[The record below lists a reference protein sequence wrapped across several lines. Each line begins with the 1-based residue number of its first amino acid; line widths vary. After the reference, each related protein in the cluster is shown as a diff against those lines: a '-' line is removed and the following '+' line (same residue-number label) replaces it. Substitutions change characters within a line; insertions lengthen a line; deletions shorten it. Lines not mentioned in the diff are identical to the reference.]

1 MSKLQEKPSAFRREH
16 SALQDKFLNFFPFLW
31 VIFALLDPDPDP
43 LTLLNPDTAL
53 KHCSNLNNIFIYRIG
68 TFSSLLVQ
76 VFVFSVN
83 FLCYV
88 FSICDN
94 GDVLHGER
102 PGHVQ
107 LPGAPSHAL
116 LLTPPPCTQVG
127 NQSTD

>member
-16 SALQDKFLNFFPFLW
+16 SALQDMKFLNFFFVGHFCPP
-31 VIFALLDPDPDP
+31 PDPDP

-107 LPGAPSHAL
+107 LPGAPRHAL
-116 LLTPPPCTQVG
+116 LLTPHPCTQVY
-127 NQSTD
+127 